1 MFNSSLTR
9 ICVTMLGSSRRRV
22 LFIVLLALLLRVGYI
37 LYSPADLWAYDERIY
52 DLIARNMQN
61 GYGFCYAP
69 GYRLAWRPP
78 LYPIYLFFV
87 YSLLDHSY
95 LIVRLLQSV
104 FGTATVLITYKLGS
118 RIFNERVGLLAAII
132 TALYPSLILYTRF
145 LLTETLFILLFVAAT
160 LSLHKISDLPL
171 FGSSIAGLFLGL
183 AALCKPATL
192 LIVPILSIWLLSMM
206 PRIKDALI
214 NFTFLCLAIL
224 SIIIPWTIRNYVVFH
239 EVVLISTNGGL
250 NLFTGNNPGA
260 TGHWERAEENLA
272 FYAPQSEL
280 EGVSEVQSDKIM
292 RKAALTFIRQNPT
305 RFLVL
310 AMQKF
315 RFFWTDNEELV
326 TTPLEAASTFAGWIL
341 LLLASVMGIA
351 LSMGEWHKSLLLYL
365 LIIGYMSVHLVFFAL
380 ARFRLPLVPLLSIYA
395 GYGIVSAPSIWSQM
409 KSRKLGRAEALSLAT
424 AGAVVIYYV
433 YWIATH
439 WINLIEKT
447 QRWLGFS

>member
-1 MFNSSLTR
+1 
-9 ICVTMLGSSRRRV
+9 
-22 LFIVLLALLLRVGYI
+22 
-37 LYSPADLWAYDERIY
+37 
-52 DLIARNMQN
+52 
-61 GYGFCYAP
+61 
-69 GYRLAWRPP
+69 
-78 LYPIYLFFV
+78 
-87 YSLLDHSY
+87 
-95 LIVRLLQSV
+95 
-104 FGTATVLITYKLGS
+104 
-118 RIFNERVGLLAAII
+118 
-132 TALYPSLILYTRF
+132 
-145 LLTETLFILLFVAAT
+145 
-160 LSLHKISDLPL
+160 
-171 FGSSIAGLFLGL
+171 
-183 AALCKPATL
+183 
-192 LIVPILSIWLLSMM
+192 M